1 MELRIGTHLLAS
13 LGALLLMAC
22 GQSGDYFDKSP
33 QQVIAAL
40 RSAAVPIHVLGSTV
54 KRSRVTQIDSHTIVT
69 ALLDTNG
76 SELMRFVSTVTPD
89 GTGSRVAT
97 SVVAPEGRNK
107 DRAEAAMA
115 KNGLAMGLMAG
126 VAKEHVASAIE
137 GRPFDMLF
145 ANPMAQKMAGAIP
158 GVSQQINAANEA
170 AAEMA
175 KYEQQAEFE
184 KNYGEDWGG
193 SRRREEDGWAD

>member
-1 MELRIGTHLLAS
+1 MRVGSVLLAS
-13 LGALLLMAC
+13 IGAILLVAC
-22 GQSGDYFDKSP
+22 AQSGDYFEKSP
-33 QQVIAAL
+33 QQVTASL
-40 RSAAVPIHVLGSTV
+40 RSAVLPTHILGSAV
-54 KRSRVTQIDSHTIVT
+54 KRSRVSQPDARTVVT
-69 ALLDTNG
+69 ALLDRDDR
-76 SELMRFVSTVTPD
+76 ELMRFVTTVSPE

-107 DRAEAAMA
+107 ERAEAAMA
-115 KNGLAMGLMAG
+115 RGGLAMSLMAG

-145 ANPMAQKMAGAIP
+145 ANPMAKKVAGAVP

-175 KYEQQAEFE
+175 RFEQQADFE
-184 KNYGEDWGG
+184 KKYGEDWGE
-193 SRRREEDGWAD
+193 SAARKEDGWAD